1 MGRRFPIGNQ
11 AGCLGSKTGIN
22 NNGFADYGGGDDG
35 GGGDAG
41 DDDNGEEEEEGK
53 EEEGNMQ
60 VLLSSCFCSS
70 RILERFY
77 GLNTVSKY
85 QPQR

>member
-53 EEEGNMQ
+53 EKNPP
-60 VLLSSCFCSS
+60 LKYKSYF
-70 RILERFY
+70 
-77 GLNTVSKY
+77 NTQTLY
-85 QPQR
+85 MGGFNNPL